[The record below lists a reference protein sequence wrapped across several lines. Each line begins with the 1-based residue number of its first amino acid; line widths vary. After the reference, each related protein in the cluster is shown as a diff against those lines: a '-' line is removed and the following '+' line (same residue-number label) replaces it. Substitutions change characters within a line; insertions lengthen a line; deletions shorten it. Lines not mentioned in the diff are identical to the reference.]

1 MVLSGLP
8 LRVFSIF
15 SRCAPTLIL
24 CHWHSLRAAGKS
36 AASPKSCPY
45 ITRLDNRSRVT
56 RSWGTFSHL
65 LLLWFFHILILFLH
79 TSILVFFFVFICL
92 PRFVSFAHPA
102 RLELSLLFHRLTA
115 GVGVFLPPWPPCSA
129 AGHHRY
135 RSRCVESDCCTS
147 PSLCQVCQQQ
157 PLSPSGSHCCVIPG
171 RGQCAN
177 KKKKKLNKKS
187 PPSQMH

>member
-1 MVLSGLP
+1 MIPWCFQVYHC
-8 LRVFSIF
+8 VFSIY

-24 CHWHSLRAAGKS
+24 WHWHSLHAVGNS
-36 AASPKSCPY
+36 AASPKSCLY
-45 ITRLDNRSRVT
+45 ITRLDKRSRAT

-65 LLLWFFHILILFLH
+65 LILWLFWKHSHFIFLYFYSWFFFRISTPLCFL
-79 TSILVFFFVFICL
+79 C
-92 PRFVSFAHPA
+92 
-102 RLELSLLFHRLTA
+102 
-115 GVGVFLPPWPPCSA
+115 PPCKTWAVFSVSSSYRRCGRVSVTLTSRSA

-157 PLSPSGSHCCVIPG
+157 PLSPSGSHCCVTPG

-177 KKKKKLNKKS
+177 QIKQTA
-187 PPSQMH
+187 PSQMH